1 MICQAPKLSVTGGYG
16 VDSVVVVV
24 VVLLV
29 VVFRNGNGS
38 RFSEVIRYDV
48 SVVVGVDEVG
58 SFLGVKDDLVDPVV
72 VLDGNCF
79 VAETVVVVEGVV
91 TVDVVDVVVF
101 FVVMNPCLIFS

>member
-1 MICQAPKLSVTGGYG
+1 M
-16 VDSVVVVV
+16 DSVVVVV

-48 SVVVGVDEVG
+48 AVVVGVDEVG
-58 SFLGVKDDLVDPVV
+58 SFLGVKNGVVDPAIG
-72 VLDGNCF
+72 LDGKCF
-79 VAETVVVVEGVV
+79 EAETVAVVEGVV

-101 FVVMNPCLIFS
+101 VVMNPCLIFS